1 MEIEVQEKKHSYY
14 TKSDHL
20 GAMMRQIILSVYIL
34 FNLHLRQGM
43 EQGSGEAMF
52 FFLLSVHFIFF
63 KFMHDVQPSSLSN
76 SVMFSFLYIHFQWE
90 TTFLLLNTNSE
101 DKARKKIC
109 NQ

>member
-43 EQGSGEAMF
+43 EQGSGEAGGQRRW
-52 FFLLSVHFIFF
+52 H
-63 KFMHDVQPSSLSN
+63 SL
-76 SVMFSFLYIHFQWE
+76 FCQKHRWQFE
-90 TTFLLLNTNSE
+90 TTTFLFG
-101 DKARKKIC
+101 KQKR
-109 NQ
+109 